1 MTNAGKAPECGDE
14 QEGAGMAV
22 EPASAFHELQVVT
35 EACRHVTPAEE
46 TEDEDDSSE
55 AYVSSYQSDTEDAQ
69 RQYLISQNHFSPEAT
84 QQLIDLEE
92 TAENQLILED
102 AFRYQQQ
109 TTSIQTT
116 QETLFETSFS
126 MAGRPSRESKSFS
139 ENSGKESGNAGM
151 TEAEKTSLA
160 SPRISNQSRS
170 NSDIYQDVY
179 QTNTLSESYEDRYR
193 KSTTEVYDSY
203 KTAKTE

>member
-1 MTNAGKAPECGDE
+1 M
-14 QEGAGMAV
+14 
-22 EPASAFHELQVVT
+22 
-35 EACRHVTPAEE
+35 
-46 TEDEDDSSE
+46 
-55 AYVSSYQSDTEDAQ
+55 
-69 RQYLISQNHFSPEAT
+69 
-84 QQLIDLEE
+84 IDLEE
-92 TAENQLILED
+92 TAENQLISED

-116 QETLFETSFS
+116 QETLFETTFS

-139 ENSGKESGNAGM
+139 ENSGKESGTAGM

-203 KTAKTE
+203 KTGKTEQTIYDRFEASDLLEQGFATITITEGSKDDARYP